1 MQKISTITRFRI
13 RSGASRS
20 RIGKRVSA
28 WFHGPTLTRDM
39 VVIVAIKF
47 ALLMILKY
55 TFFNHPQAEDMT
67 MPPAEVAR
75 RMLSIPLTIP
85 SESEGNHHA
94 Q

>member
-1 MQKISTITRFRI
+1 MTTIAKSRI
-13 RSGASRS
+13 RSKTSRTS
-20 RIGKRVSA
+20 IRKRASA
-28 WFHGPTLTRDM
+28 WFHGPTLTRDL

-55 TFFNHPQAEDMT
+55 TFFNHPRAENMT

-75 RMLSIPLTIP
+75 QMLSIPLTIP
-85 SESEGNHHA
+85 SEPEGNHHA

>member
-1 MQKISTITRFRI
+1 MS
-13 RSGASRS
+13 
-20 RIGKRVSA
+20 IGKHASA
-28 WFHGPTLTRDM
+28 WFHGPTLTRDL

-55 TFFNHPQAEDMT
+55 TFFNHPQAENMT

-75 RMLSIPLTIP
+75 HMLSIPSAIP
-85 SESEGNHHA
+85 SEPEGNHHA